1 MFVWKSICFVITMH
15 SFIWAIKSASNKV
28 FCNIIIHLQNYDV
41 YGLHFHNFYILIV
54 QQELRAVNV
63 AVFIADVLLDS
74 GCHCAGHVKE
84 LDGGYIIFGP

>member
-1 MFVWKSICFVITMH
+1 
-15 SFIWAIKSASNKV
+15 
-28 FCNIIIHLQNYDV
+28 
-41 YGLHFHNFYILIV
+41 V